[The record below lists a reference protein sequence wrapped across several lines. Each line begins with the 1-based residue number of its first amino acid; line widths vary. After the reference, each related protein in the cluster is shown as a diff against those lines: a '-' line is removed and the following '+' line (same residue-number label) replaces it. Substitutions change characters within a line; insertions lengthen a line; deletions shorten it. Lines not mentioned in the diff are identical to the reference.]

1 MTPIKAAIT
10 CLLAMTVPA
19 GAAPAARGEVRGLWV
34 VRYSLT
40 SPQNVRRIADQ
51 AAGAGITD
59 LFVQFYARGEA
70 YYPSRIAPTVPTLPK
85 GFDPLKQ
92 MVRECKTRGIRLH
105 AWVNVYFVWSSD
117 GRPRNQGHAY
127 YRSNRWFAGDAG
139 GRSLRD
145 YSQFELTKNG
155 LEGVYLSPA
164 SAEVK
169 EYIRSLVQEI
179 ILRYDVDGV
188 HLDYVRYG
196 HIDFSYDPSSRLGF
210 YQAYTVDPIRF
221 FDGDQRLRPYWETWY
236 LWRLH
241 QITELVAWIKA
252 DMARTSPWVKLSAAV
267 KPDPDEARLGFGQD
281 WPGWL
286 ASGWLDFAVLM
297 NYSTDDKTV
306 LRLAQKAYRY
316 KGRGDIYIGLGAWR
330 DSPEGIVDKAAK
342 LRRLGIRDIV
352 LFSYD
357 GLMERKI
364 DLERLR
370 RMGF

>member
-1 MTPIKAAIT
+1 MTIKTTMIRTGLILA
-10 CLLAMTVPA
+10 LLAA
-19 GAAPAARGEVRGLWV
+19 AAPALAQVKGAWV

-40 SPQNVRRIADQ
+40 SPQSVRKIAEQ
-51 AAGAGITD
+51 SARAGITD

-70 YYPSRIAPTVPTLPK
+70 YYDSRIAPRAPVVSRD
-85 GFDPLKQ
+85 FDPLKL
-92 MVRECKTRGIRLH
+92 MAGECKSRGIRLH
-105 AWVNVYFVWSSD
+105 AWINVYFVWSSD
-117 GRPRNQGHAY
+117 QKPRSRDHAY
-127 YRSNRWFAGDAG
+127 YRGPRWFAADAS

-145 YSQFELTKNG
+145 YSQWELARNN

-169 EYIRSLVQEI
+169 LYIRSLAQEI
-179 ILRYDVDGV
+179 VLKYDVDGI

-210 YQAYTVDPIRF
+210 YQAYTVDPVRF
-221 FDGDQRLRPYWETWY
+221 FDGDPRLKPYWNTWY

-241 QITELVAWIKA
+241 QITELVAWMKA
-252 DMARTSPWVKLSAAV
+252 DIAKTSPWVRLSAAV

-286 ASGWLDFAVLM
+286 ANGWLDFAVLM
-297 NYSTDDKTV
+297 NYSSDTKTV
-306 LRLAQKAYRY
+306 VRLAQKAYRY
-316 KGRGDIYIGLGAWR
+316 KGRGEVYIGLGAWR
-330 DSPEGIVDKAAK
+330 DSPEGIVEKTRQ
-342 LRRLGIRDIV
+342 LRRLGMGDVV

-357 GLMERKI
+357 GLAERKI

-370 RMGF
+370 QMGF